1 MSGGAKKLT
10 KKSSNK
16 SSDIM
21 LGDADIMLGG
31 ASTGA
36 KKSSKKMYGGP
47 KKATNPGFQAF
58 LDLKKNIAN
67 KLKVSN
73 SPKVGKVAG
82 AVLREI
88 KEKFK
93 DMSSVDM
100 AKKAF
105 ELFNTN
111 VSKYEKMM

>member
-1 MSGGAKKLT
+1 MVG
-10 KKSSNK
+10 
-16 SSDIM
+16 
-21 LGDADIMLGG
+21 
-31 ASTGA
+31 GA
-36 KKSSKKMYGGP
+36 KKSSKKTTGGP
-47 KKATNPGFQAF
+47 KKASNPGFQAF

>member
-10 KKSSNK
+10 KKSS
-16 SSDIM
+16 
-21 LGDADIMLGG
+21 
-31 ASTGA
+31 
-36 KKSSKKMYGGP
+36 KKSSKKLSEKSIEIMSGGAKTSSKKTSGGP

-58 LDLKKNIAN
+58 LDLKRKISEI
-67 KLKVSN
+67 LKVSN

-82 AVLREI
+82 AVLKEI

-100 AKKAF
+100 SKKAF
-105 ELFNTN
+105 ELFNSN
-111 VSKYEKMM
+111 VNKYEKMLV

>member
-10 KKSSNK
+10 KKSS
-16 SSDIM
+16 
-21 LGDADIMLGG
+21 
-31 ASTGA
+31 
-36 KKSSKKMYGGP
+36 KKSSKKLSEKSIEIMSGGKKSSKKTSGGP

-58 LDLKKNIAN
+58 LDLKRKISEI
-67 KLKVSN
+67 LKVSN

-82 AVLREI
+82 AVLKEI

-100 AKKAF
+100 SKKAF
-105 ELFNTN
+105 ELFNSN
-111 VSKYEKMM
+111 VNKYEKMLV

>member
-1 MSGGAKKLT
+1 MVG
-10 KKSSNK
+10 
-16 SSDIM
+16 
-21 LGDADIMLGG
+21 
-31 ASTGA
+31 GA
-36 KKSSKKMYGGP
+36 KKSSKKTSKGP